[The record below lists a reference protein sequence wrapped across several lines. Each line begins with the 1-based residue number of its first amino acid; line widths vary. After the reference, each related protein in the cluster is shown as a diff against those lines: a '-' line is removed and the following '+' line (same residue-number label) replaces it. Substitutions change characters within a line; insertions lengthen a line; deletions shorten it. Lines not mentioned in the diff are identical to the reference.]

1 MEGIGQ
7 LTLKLRFVSALLQHR
22 ELLWRL
28 TERAV
33 ASRYKGSGLGFG
45 WSLLQP
51 VVMLAVY
58 TFVFSTIFKSR
69 WGGMEESGSL
79 GYALN
84 LFAGLIV
91 FNLFADCIGS
101 APGLVVNNKNYATKV
116 IFPLE
121 LLGAVTLG
129 SSLFQAI
136 TSTLILVVFEILALQ
151 NLPFTLLWLPFV
163 WFPLLLGCLGLSWVI
178 SSLGVFLRDI
188 DQLVPML
195 LSVAMFLSAV
205 FYPISSLPEQI
216 QPLMYINPLA
226 IVIEQTR
233 LVAIDGVQPSILY
246 ILLGT
251 FIALIGCEISYRG
264 FQRAR
269 RGFADVL

>member
-1 MEGIGQ
+1 MK
-7 LTLKLRFVSALLQHR
+7 TLNLRFAHALLVHR
-22 ELLWRL
+22 ELWWRL

-33 ASRYKGSGLGFG
+33 ASRYKGSILGFG

-51 VVMLAVY
+51 IVMLAVY

-69 WGGMEESGSL
+69 WGGMEEIGSL

-101 APGLVVNNKNYATKV
+101 STGLVVNNKNYATKV

-121 LLGAVTLG
+121 VLSAVTLG
-129 SSLFQAI
+129 SATYQAA
-136 TSTLILVVFEILALQ
+136 TSTIILVSFELLTLQ
-151 NLPFTLLWLPFV
+151 KIPLTLLWLPLV
-163 WFPLLLGCLGLSWVI
+163 WLPLLLGCLSLSWLL
-178 SSLGVFLRDI
+178 SSIGVFLRDI
-188 DQLVPML
+188 EQLVPML
-195 LSVAMFLSAV
+195 LSVAMFMSAV
-205 FYPISSLPEQI
+205 FYPIESLPGGV
-216 QPLMYINPLA
+216 QPLMRLNPLA

-233 LVAIDGVQPSILY
+233 LVAIEGIGPSKIY
-246 ILLGT
+246 IL
-251 FIALIGCEISYRG
+251 IGSFVGLAVCEITYKF

>member
-7 LTLKLRFVSALLQHR
+7 LTLKLRFASALLQHR

-33 ASRYKGSGLGFG
+33 LVVIRDRVLGLVGACC
-45 WSLLQP
+45 SLWF
-51 VVMLAVY
+51 MLAVY

-121 LLGAVTLG
+121 LLGAVTYG
-129 SSLFQAI
+129 SSLFR
-136 TSTLILVVFEILALQ
+136 TDLIF
-151 NLPFTLLWLPFV
+151 
-163 WFPLLLGCLGLSWVI
+163 
-178 SSLGVFLRDI
+178 
-188 DQLVPML
+188 
-195 LSVAMFLSAV
+195 
-205 FYPISSLPEQI
+205 
-216 QPLMYINPLA
+216 
-226 IVIEQTR
+226 
-233 LVAIDGVQPSILY
+233 
-246 ILLGT
+246 
-251 FIALIGCEISYRG
+251 
-264 FQRAR
+264 
-269 RGFADVL
+269 